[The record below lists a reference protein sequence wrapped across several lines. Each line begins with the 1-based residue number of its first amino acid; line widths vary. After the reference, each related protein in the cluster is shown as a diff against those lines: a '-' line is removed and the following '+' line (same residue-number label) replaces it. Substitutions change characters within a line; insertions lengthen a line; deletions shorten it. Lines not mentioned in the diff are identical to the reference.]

1 MRGNFYIP
9 CLILIF
15 KLYVTCGGT
24 KISSTI
30 KMSHN
35 IMNMISHLD
44 LYPYFA
50 LMTIKISLIRTYER
64 CFDEPEP
71 FIWMNENLGN
81 TLRNSSNGCDVSGI
95 LVVSCR
101 RIFVEH
107 LILDP
112 NLWGDFL
119 TTMRALKYF
128 LMRLEKEQ
136 FSDDISESTQ
146 RSLSIDW
153 KKQEK
158 RKIYLNVFIV
168 QWIRK

>member
-1 MRGNFYIP
+1 
-9 CLILIF
+9 
-15 KLYVTCGGT
+15 
-24 KISSTI
+24 
-30 KMSHN
+30 MSQN

-44 LYPYFA
+44 LYPSFA
-50 LMTIKISLIRTYER
+50 LMAIKLSLIRTYER
-64 CFDEPEP
+64 CFNEPEP
-71 FIWMNENLGN
+71 FIWMNQNLGN